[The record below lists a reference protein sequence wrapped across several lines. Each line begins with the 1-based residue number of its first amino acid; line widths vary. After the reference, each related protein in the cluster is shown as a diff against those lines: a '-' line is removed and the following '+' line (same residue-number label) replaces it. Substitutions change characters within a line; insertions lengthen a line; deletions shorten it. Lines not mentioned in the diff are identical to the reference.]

1 MSSLELDPA
10 LLETLGTLAR
20 HDVEL
25 VLVGDIA
32 QAIHD
37 DGGFVAD
44 IAIVPAA
51 YARNAQRLSRALQA
65 LDGEPTNAPTAAA
78 TTPDWRERDLR
89 ELAPCTFATRWADVR
104 IDFEP
109 AGTAGYRDLFDDAR
123 SVELAPS
130 VRLLVAAPEDLAR
143 LAGDA
148 APADRAP
155 LAQDAAPADRPP
167 LAHDAAPDVPYAQPP
182 KALPPEP
189 EGDEL
194 HDAIIRAARATRI

>member
-25 VLVGDIA
+25 VVVGDVA

-44 IAIVPAA
+44 VAIVPAA

-65 LDGEPTNAPTAAA
+65 MEAQPIDAAA
-78 TTPDWRERDLR
+78 TDAAAPDWRDRDLR
-89 ELAPCTFATRWADVR
+89 ELAPCTFETRWVDIR

-123 SVELAPS
+123 GVELAPS

-155 LAQDAAPADRPP
+155 LAQDAAP
-167 LAHDAAPDVPYAQPP
+167 DVPYAQPP

>member
-1 MSSLELDPA
+1 VAELA
-10 LLETLGTLAR
+10 FFYGTLMTPFNR
-20 HDVEL
+20 T
-25 VLVGDIA
+25 G
-32 QAIHD
+32 
-37 DGGFVAD
+37 
-44 IAIVPAA
+44 
-51 YARNAQRLSRALQA
+51 RL
-65 LDGEPTNAPTAAA
+65 
-78 TTPDWRERDLR
+78 
-89 ELAPCTFATRWADVR
+89 R

-109 AGTAGYRDLFDDAR
+109 GGTAGYRDLFDDAR

-148 APADRAP
+148 APVDRAPLAGDAALVDRAP
-155 LAQDAAPADRPP
+155 LAQ
-167 LAHDAAPDVPYAQPP
+167 HAAPDVPYAQPP